1 MRLSIPAAPV
11 RPGGALRLAL
21 PLAAAV
27 WLAVAAAAAA
37 APQQPSQPSQPP
49 PRPPS
54 ADAPDAPADPHA
66 GHHRRAAAP
75 AGDPEA
81 RKYFSDVVLV
91 DQDGHE
97 HRFYSDLLAGKTVVI
112 NAFFTSCTGV
122 CPVLSGKM
130 AALQTKLGD
139 RLESE
144 VRLISISVDPATDTP
159 DKLHDYA
166 ERFGAR
172 EGWYLLGGTKE
183 NVDWALYRVGQ
194 YVESPE
200 AHTNVMI
207 LGNEP
212 AHFWRKVLGLV
223 PTDELMRSVDEVAA
237 EKRGEGADGRGEA
250 AGDPAEPPGAAGSA
264 DAGR

>member
-1 MRLSIPAAPV
+1 
-11 RPGGALRLAL
+11 
-21 PLAAAV
+21 LAAAA

-37 APQQPSQPSQPP
+37 AVQEQSPPP

-54 ADAPDAPADPHA
+54 ADAPAPADPHA
-66 GHHRRAAAP
+66 EHRHHQAAAP

-91 DQDGHE
+91 DQDGRE

-122 CPVLSGKM
+122 CPVLGGKM
-130 AALQTKLGD
+130 AALQKKLGD

-144 VRLISISVDPATDTP
+144 VRLLSISVDPETDTQA
-159 DKLHDYA
+159 KLHDYA

-207 LGNEP
+207 IGNEP
-212 AHFWRKVLGLV
+212 AHFWRKTLGLA
-223 PTDELMRSVDEVAA
+223 PADELMRSLDEVAA
-237 EKRGEGADGRGEA
+237 EKPTGDQA
-250 AGDPAEPPGAAGSA
+250 AGEA